1 MYRHDGTMA
10 AYALLLHGAASTCD
24 FMSRHFPPSPLGVRT
39 TISPQQGHDEPAYVD
54 RLLDLVA
61 RLGTPRIVCGVSL
74 GAHTAVA
81 LGRSLHP
88 DVLALYLPAAINDG
102 SATPPHAD
110 RNHRDTVPIAPSAN
124 ERGEPEESATD
135 WVDREVARARDLLTE
150 DELRDG
156 LARGLATRGPS
167 YAELASITVPTVI
180 AAWGDDPLHPLAV
193 AERWH
198 AAIPKSRLVIL
209 DRADAESNPYLF
221 ARAITGSR

>member
-1 MYRHDGTMA
+1 
-10 AYALLLHGAASTCD
+10 
-24 FMSRHFPPSPLGVRT
+24 
-39 TISPQQGHDEPAYVD
+39 
-54 RLLDLVA
+54 
-61 RLGTPRIVCGVSL
+61 VCGVSL

-135 WVDREVARARDLLTE
+135 WVGREVARARDLLTE

-180 AAWGDDPLHPLAV
+180 AAWRDDPLHPPAV

-198 AAIPKSRLVIL
+198 AAIPESRLVIL